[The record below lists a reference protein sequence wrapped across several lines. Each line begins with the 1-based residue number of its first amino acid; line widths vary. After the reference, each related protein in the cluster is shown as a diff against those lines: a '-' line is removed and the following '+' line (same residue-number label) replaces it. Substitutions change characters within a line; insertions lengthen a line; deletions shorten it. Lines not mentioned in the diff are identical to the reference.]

1 MTGELPG
8 VPKIQLPIVDIRDV
22 ALGHWLALTKDIPNG
37 SRISL
42 YQESSWLENVI
53 SIINEEFKPYGYKI
67 NTKIVGYCP
76 LKIASYF
83 NSEAKFMLPF
93 IGNEVLSDNTLSK

>member
-42 YQESSWLENVI
+42 YQESSWL
-53 SIINEEFKPYGYKI
+53 
-67 NTKIVGYCP
+67 
-76 LKIASYF
+76 
-83 NSEAKFMLPF
+83 
-93 IGNEVLSDNTLSK
+93 